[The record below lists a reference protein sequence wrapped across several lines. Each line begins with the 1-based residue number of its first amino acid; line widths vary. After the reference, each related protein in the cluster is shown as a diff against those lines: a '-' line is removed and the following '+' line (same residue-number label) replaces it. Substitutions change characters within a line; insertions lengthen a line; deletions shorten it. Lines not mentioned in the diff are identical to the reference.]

1 MVQFKKLKLT
11 GFKSFVE
18 QTEFEIGAGLT
29 GIVGPNGCGKSN
41 IMEALRWAMG
51 ENSPK
56 RMRSSGMDDVIFAG
70 TDLRPARNSAE
81 VILFLDN
88 SDRTAPAEIND
99 SDEFEVSRKIERDVG
114 STYKVNGKT
123 VRMRDVQLL
132 FADSSIGS
140 HSPALVSQGRVA
152 DMINAKPTQRRMV
165 LEEAAGISGLH
176 ARRHEAEL
184 KLKAA
189 ETNLLRVEDVL
200 GAMNVNLEGLRKQAR
215 QASRYRNLSGHIQN
229 AEGSLLYLKFQ
240 ESQTAVA
247 AAIAAFNTA
256 EDLVR
261 DRMLVVTE
269 LTTKQ
274 TEAAAAVPQLRQ
286 TEAEAAAALQ
296 RLKLA
301 YGSLETE
308 ERQVNEDRAK
318 SESLLKQFSAD
329 VEHENL
335 QKTEANESVSR
346 LASEQANLEQEAQTQ
361 AGREEEAR
369 ILRDETQ
376 GTVEKIETEL
386 TELTEEV
393 AGQDAERH
401 AAERRIGEFERRLS
415 QLSDRKASLENQHAN
430 ILANTPAKAEMD
442 ELVVHIAS
450 SEESVNAARATL
462 ELAETQRS
470 AADTAVQETA
480 EALQQVQ
487 RAYSQLTAE
496 ADALRRVL
504 RSREQEGYQPVID
517 LLNVDAG
524 LEKALAVA
532 FGDDLQ
538 AALDGAAPIFWREL
552 PEYATSAPLPGNA
565 KPLSQYVRGPRA
577 LSRILSQIGVVDTAA
592 EAESLMAGL
601 LPGQCLVTLDGGAW
615 RWDGLVVSSNAEN
628 ASAIR
633 LQQKNR
639 LAELETEIAAMQAQL
654 DAARSASDAAKEA
667 RSSAIEAVNTSRH
680 SFRQADET
688 LNGLRRRHA
697 TLTNQL
703 AEVTAKLS
711 SLTASIENTAQECDA
726 TAGQL
731 AEARDAFAALP
742 ETTEG
747 REKIAAFKTTLG
759 EQRQTLA
766 NQQAAYAEILREG
779 ENRNRR
785 IAQIRNDI
793 TGWQGRLE
801 RIDLRLLELEDRIAQ
816 AQEVLDRLAERPAQ
830 IEREKQDLLS
840 HISDA
845 ETKRQEAA
853 DILVAAETTANDLA
867 RELRATESS
876 LSDAKEARAMAQA
889 SVNTTQHTQTGI
901 EASIQE
907 KFTCTPEELVS
918 RLELKVEELGD
929 IASWQSKLERL
940 LRERDNMG
948 PVNLRAEVEA
958 QEITDKMT
966 GLSTERDDLV
976 AAIGKLREGINT
988 LNKEARTRL
997 LAAFDVVNTHFQKL
1011 FTRLFNGGSAYLKLI
1026 EAEDP
1031 LESGLE
1037 IYAQP
1042 PGKKLSVLSLLS
1054 GGEQTLT
1061 SIALIFG
1068 MFLTNPAPIC
1078 VLDEVDAPLDESN
1091 VDRYCTLLEDLTKET
1106 STRFVVITHHRMTMA
1121 RMDRLYGVT
1130 MSEKGVSQ
1138 LVSVD
1143 LKQHE
1148 LQLEAA

>member
-1 MVQFKKLKLT
+1 MMHFKKLKLT

-18 QTEFEIGAGLT
+18 LTEFEIGKGLT

-56 RMRSSGMDDVIFAG
+56 RMRSSGMEDVIFAG
-70 TDLRPARNSAE
+70 TEMRPPRNSAE
-81 VILFLDN
+81 VTLFLDN
-88 SDRTAPAEIND
+88 SERTAPAELND
-99 SDEFEVSRKIERDVG
+99 SDELEVVRKIERDVG
-114 STYKVNGKT
+114 STYKVNGKV

-132 FADSSIGS
+132 FADSSVGS

-200 GAMNVNLEGLRKQAR
+200 GAMNVQLEGLKKQAR
-215 QASRYRNLSGHIQN
+215 QASRYRNLSGHIQT

-247 AAIAAFNTA
+247 AALAAFETA
-256 EDLVR
+256 ENTVR

-274 TEAAAAVPQLRQ
+274 TEAAAQVPQLRQ

-318 SESLLKQFSAD
+318 SESLIQQYGTD

-335 QKTEANESVSR
+335 QKTEANDTVSR
-346 LASEQANLEQEAQTQ
+346 LGSEQANLEQEATTQ

-376 GTVEKIETEL
+376 ATVEKIETEL
-386 TELTEEV
+386 TQLTEEV
-393 AGQDAERH
+393 ASQDAERH
-401 AAERRIGEFERRLS
+401 SSERRIGEFERRIQ
-415 QLSDRKASLENQHAN
+415 QLTDRKANLENQHAN
-430 ILANTPAKAEMD
+430 ILANTPAKAEL
-442 ELVVHIAS
+442 EEIVTHIATA
-450 SEESVNAARATL
+450 EETYQAASATFDQTEATRAT
-462 ELAETQRS
+462 AD
-470 AADTAVQETA
+470 AAVHETA
-480 EALQQVQ
+480 ETLQTVQ
-487 RAYSQLTAE
+487 RTFSQLTAE
-496 ADALRRVL
+496 ADALRRIL
-504 RSREQEGYQPVID
+504 RNQQEGYQPVID

-538 AALDGAAPIFWREL
+538 AALDGSAPIYWREL
-552 PEYATSAPLPGNA
+552 PEYTSVSPLPGNA
-565 KPLSQYVRGPRA
+565 KPLSQYVRGPQA
-577 LSRILSQIGVVDTAA
+577 LNRTLSQIGVVENAA

-601 LPGQCLVTLDGGAW
+601 QPGQCLVTLDGGAW
-615 RWDGLVVSSNAEN
+615 RWDGLTVSSDAEN

-639 LAELETEIAAMQAQL
+639 LAELETEIATVQVQL
-654 DAARSASDAAKEA
+654 DAARTASTAAKDA
-667 RSSAIEAVNTSRH
+667 RLVAIEAVNAARQA
-680 SFRQADET
+680 FRQSEEA
-688 LNGLRRRHA
+688 LNGLRRRH
-697 TLTNQL
+697 TQLSNQL
-703 AEVTAKLS
+703 TEVTAKLS
-711 SLTASIENTAQECDA
+711 SLTANIE
-726 TAGQL
+726 TAGQEFEAVAQQL
-731 AEARDAFAALP
+731 SEAREAHELLP
-742 ETTEG
+742 DTAES
-747 REKIAAFKTTLG
+747 REKIVALKAQLG

-766 NQQAAYAEILREG
+766 NQQAAYAEIMREG

-785 IAQIRNDI
+785 INQIKNDI

-801 RIDLRLLELEDRIAQ
+801 RIDLRLLELEERITQ

-830 IEREKQDLLS
+830 IEREKQELLS
-840 HISDA
+840 RITEA
-845 ETKRQEAA
+845 EAKRQEAA
-853 DILVAAETTANDLA
+853 DILVAAETAANDLA
-867 RELRATESS
+867 RELRAAESG

-907 KFTCTPEELVS
+907 KFNCTPEEMVA
-918 RLELKVEELGD
+918 RLELKVDELGD
-929 IASWQSKLERL
+929 IASWQGKLERL

-958 QEITDKMT
+958 SEITDKMT

-997 LAAFDVVNTHFQKL
+997 LSAFDTVNTHFQKL

-1026 EAEDP
+1026 EADDP

-1091 VDRYCTLLEDLTKET
+1091 VDRYCTLLEDLAKET